1 MDEEAGGKAAERTEA
16 AIKDLIGVTVT
27 VEIVAPGVLPRS
39 EGKAVRIIDNRPKH

>member
-1 MDEEAGGKAAERTEA
+1 MEDEAGGKVAKRVEA
-16 AIKDLIGVTVT
+16 TIKDLIGVTVT